1 MRRMWLALLAVP
13 ALGALVPVL
22 PSAGTPMVRDTP
34 VVKAATVD
42 SLPRMLV
49 ENSFDVTEGIDVDV
63 RVMPVQEGVK
73 IQEADIAPGVTLDPS
88 GAMNGAPKRPG
99 SYSKLIKLCQNDKC
113 VRERVTLVVHRNIP
127 WQPGTLTFPG
137 RVGTPFDSQITVV
150 GGPKVP
156 PTFTVRDTSAL
167 PENVTIGPDGHV
179 GGVPVRAGL
188 SEVPVRVCLAGN
200 CGGVIVTLIVV

>member
-13 ALGALVPVL
+13 ALGALIPML

-34 VVKAATVD
+34 LVDVATVD
-42 SLPRMLV
+42 RAPRMLV
-49 ENSFDVTEGIDVDV
+49 ENTFHVTEGIDVDV
-63 RVMPVQEGVK
+63 RLMPVEQGVE
-73 IQEADIAPGVTLDPS
+73 ITETVIAPGVTLDAS
-88 GAMNGAPKRPG
+88 GAMHGAPKRPG
-99 SYSKLIKLCQNDKC
+99 TYTKLVKLCQDSGC
-113 VRERVTLVVHRNIP
+113 VRERVALVVHRNIP

-137 RVGTPFDSQITVV
+137 RVGVPFDSQITVV
-150 GGPKVP
+150 GGPEVP
-156 PTFTVRDTSAL
+156 PAFTVRDTSAL
-167 PENVTIGPDGHV
+167 PKNVTIGPDGHV